1 MTAFNSLTGS
11 HRALLAILPAL
22 LTVGCIGTAGET
34 YVGLPGSPAW
44 FATASPQ
51 TVAAY
56 YEQRCQGY
64 GFQPGTTAMA
74 QCVQQ
79 EALAKRQSNSADWR
93 ATVAAQQAA
102 AQQRRLRT
110 TNCTQFGNQVNC
122 TTY

>member
-1 MTAFNSLTGS
+1 MPLVCAE
-11 HRALLAILPAL
+11 A
-22 LTVGCIGTAGET
+22 GCAGTQGET
-34 YVGLPGSPAW
+34 YLGLPGSPAW

-56 YEQRCQGY
+56 YGQRCQGY
-64 GFQPGTTAMA
+64 GFKPGTDAMA

-102 AQQRRLRT
+102 QQQQRMQT
-110 TNCTQFGNQVNC
+110 TNCRRFGNQINC
-122 TTY
+122 TTF